1 MMKTN
6 KILTGLTLMLS
17 ALLFQSCLKD
27 QEDVFDESSAAR
39 MENYLNEA
47 QRVLMSSE
55 NGWVLEYY
63 PETHRKYGGF
73 TYTLKFTKDE
83 AEVRSEINPDAKE
96 TCLYAMKT
104 NNGPELSFDTYSP
117 MMHFFAT
124 PSSELNEAYGGDFE
138 FVIDSIGQDAI
149 KFHGKRSQNVMYMR
163 RLKESAAAYQKK
175 VVDVGDNFNLI
186 GSDGTISGKKAHF
199 EYDVVARQLTI
210 ITDTDTL
217 ETAYNYTE
225 NGLRLYEP
233 LMVNGVSV
241 SELTYSKEKLSL
253 AADKVDLAKGWQNP
267 QTVVDEIKS
276 IGSDDEAF
284 SRTYRN
290 IDNLGEFKFVTGA
303 DWVNV
308 TTNGNDLTVSMTPNT
323 TGDVRSA
330 EVFVVNGNY
339 HSSFV
344 VTQCEVGDVTG
355 NYAFIYKDN
364 KGNEKVTKASLSAS
378 GKGMKFAFMDPE
390 DKKTYSIPVAFDQAT
405 GSLRIQGGNLGKFNS
420 TYYMIGVLLFGGG
433 SQGTWDPRA
442 YMSAPFQHDEK
453 NGTYAIFGGKV
464 NDYPIEGLLLFASE
478 IETPKSLS
486 DMAGFLFWFESPII
500 VKLKNKDQPAKSF
513 YGLEERMPQVKRSS
527 IPASIKMIEK

>member
-138 FVIDSIGQDAI
+138 FVIDSIGQDVI

-163 RLKESAAAYQKK
+163 RLKEGAASYQKK

-186 GSDGTISGKKAHF
+186 GSDGTIGGKKAHF

-210 ITDTDTL
+210 STDTDTL
-217 ETAYNYTE
+217 ETAYNYTD

-233 LMVNGVSV
+233 LMINGVSV

-284 SRTYRN
+284 SRIYRN
-290 IDNLGEFKFVTGA
+290 IDNLGEFKFVTSA

-323 TGDVRSA
+323 TGDVRST

-339 HSSFV
+339 QSSFV

-364 KGNEKVTKASLSAS
+364 KGNERVTKASLSAS
-378 GKGMKFAFMDPE
+378 GKGMKFAFVDPD

-405 GSLRIQGGNLGKFNS
+405 GSLKIQGGSLGKFNS
-420 TYYMIGVLLFGGG
+420 TYYMISTFVFGDR
-433 SQGTWDPRA
+433 SYATWSPAA

-464 NDYPIEGLLLFASE
+464 EGNPIEAFVVFASE
-478 IETPKSLS
+478 VESPKYLS

-513 YGLEERMPQVKRSS
+513 SGLEGRMPQVKRSS
-527 IPASIKMIEK
+527 IPVSIKMVEK

>member
-6 KILTGLTLMLS
+6 KILTGLSLLFP

-83 AEVRSEINPDAKE
+83 AEVRSEVNPDQKE
-96 TCLYAMKT
+96 KCLYAMKT

-124 PSSELNEAYGGDFE
+124 PSSKLYEAYGGDFE

-149 KFHGKRSQNVMYMR
+149 KLHGKRSQNVMYMH

-175 VVDVGDNFNLI
+175 VVDVGDNFKLI
-186 GSDGTISGKKAHF
+186 GSDGTVGGKKAHF
-199 EYDVVARQLTI
+199 EFDAAARQLTI
-210 ITDTDTL
+210 VTATDTL
-217 ETAYNYTE
+217 ETAYNYTDK
-225 NGLRLYEP
+225 GLRLYKP
-233 LMVNGVSV
+233 LTVNGVSL
-241 SELTYSKEKLSL
+241 SEMTFSKDKLSL
-253 AADKVDLAKGWQNP
+253 AADKVDMSKGWQNP
-267 QTVVDEIKS
+267 QIVVDAVKS

-284 SRTYRN
+284 SRTYHN
-290 IDNLGEFKFVTGA
+290 IPKLGEFKFATDA
-303 DWVNV
+303 DWVSV
-308 TTNGNDLTVSMTPNT
+308 TPNGNDLTVSMTPNT

-344 VTQCEVGDVTG
+344 VTQCELRDIAGT
-355 NYAFIYKDN
+355 YAFTYKDRDG
-364 KGNEKVTKASLSAS
+364 KQEYTAASLSAS
-378 GKGMKFAFMDPE
+378 GKDVKFVFVDPKE
-390 DKKTYSIPVAFDQAT
+390 KKPYSIPVSFDQAT
-405 GSLRIQGGNLGKFNS
+405 GSLKVQGGFLGQLNASMNLIAAFL
-420 TYYMIGVLLFGGG
+420 VDGG
-433 SQGTWDPRA
+433 SQATWDARA
-442 YMSAPFQHDEK
+442 YMSAPFQHNEK
-453 NGTYAIFGGKV
+453 LGTFAVFGGKV
-464 NDYPIEGLLLFASE
+464 NGSPIDGLLLFASKVE
-478 IETPKSLS
+478 KPKTLKE
-486 DMAGFLFWFESPII
+486 MAGLLYWFESPII
-500 VKLKNKDQPAKSF
+500 VKMKDKGQPAKRFSA
-513 YGLEERMPQVKRSS
+513 LEGRMAQAKRSS

>member
-6 KILTGLTLMLS
+6 KILTGLALMLPT
-17 ALLFQSCLKD
+17 LLLQSCLKD

-73 TYTLKFTKDE
+73 TYTLKFSKDE

-138 FVIDSIGQDAI
+138 FVIDSIGQDVI

-163 RLKESAAAYQKK
+163 RLNESAASYQKK
-175 VVDVGDNFNLI
+175 VVNVGDNFNLI
-186 GSDGTISGKKAHF
+186 GSDGTIGGKKAHF

-210 ITDTDTL
+210 TTNTDTL
-217 ETAYNYTE
+217 ETAYNYTD

-233 LMVNGVSV
+233 LTVNGVSV

-253 AADKVDLAKGWQNP
+253 SADKIDLSKGWQNP
-267 QTVVDEIKS
+267 QIVVDAIKS

-290 IDNLGEFKFVTGA
+290 IDKLGEFKFVTGA
-303 DWVNV
+303 DWVSV
-308 TTNGNDLTVSMTPNT
+308 TTNGNDLTVNMTPNT
-323 TGDVRSA
+323 TGDVRST
-330 EVFVVNGNY
+330 EVYVVNGNY

-355 NYAFIYKDN
+355 NYGFIYKN
-364 KGNEKVTKASLSAS
+364 KEGKDVVTKASLSAS
-378 GKGMKFAFMDPE
+378 GKGMKFTFMDPE

-405 GSLRIQGGNLGKFNS
+405 GSLRIQGGSLGKFNS
-420 TYYMIGVLLFGGG
+420 TYYMIGAFMFGEG
-433 SQGTWDPRA
+433 SYATWSPDA

-464 NDYPIEGLLLFASE
+464 QNYPIEALIVFAAE
-478 IETPKSLS
+478 TETPKSLK
-486 DMAGFLFWFESPII
+486 DMSGFLFWFQSPII
-500 VKLKNKDQPAKSF
+500 VKLKNKSQPAKSF
-513 YGLEERMPQVKRSS
+513 YGLEERMPQVKHSS
-527 IPASIKMIEK
+527 IPASIKMVDK